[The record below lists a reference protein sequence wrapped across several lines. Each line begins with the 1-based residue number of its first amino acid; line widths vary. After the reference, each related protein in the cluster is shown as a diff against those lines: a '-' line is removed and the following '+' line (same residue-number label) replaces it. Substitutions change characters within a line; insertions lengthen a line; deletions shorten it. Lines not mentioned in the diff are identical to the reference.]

1 MLWSTEGKKASR
13 GSKSGVQ
20 LESERLK
27 SPCTCLRRVRWWE
40 QGVKKLS
47 NYAKGSC
54 GFFHPGFTMSKRCR
68 HLFYKLTPQ
77 PFHKRSLCHLA
88 ENGYLS
94 SLVVRGHIGIYTWKK
109 MRENI
114 TPEKWSSSF
123 CWILSHWISDRTQ
136 PNEWFAISFIWIID
150 QRQFVI
156 SNCIKFRVNLH
167 LGFVA

>member
-27 SPCTCLRRVRWWE
+27 SRCTCLRRVRWWE

-77 PFHKRSLCHLA
+77 PLHKRSLCHLA

-94 SLVVRGHIGIYTWKK
+94 SWVVRGHTGIYTWKK
-109 MRENI
+109 W
-114 TPEKWSSSF
+114 EKKLQLKSGPQIFVESLTS
-123 CWILSHWISDRTQ
+123 SDRTQ
-136 PNEWFAISFIWIID
+136 LNEWFEISFIWIID

-156 SNCIKFRVNLH
+156 SNCIIFRVNLH